1 VQFSRLNPALSM
13 LFLIAVL
20 LSIIVLFTLISNPY
34 RLVRTAALSSE
45 TGTSLP
51 TPEPTAPLPVE
62 TPSTPGVGT
71 ATAEPTI
78 AAPTETQVPI
88 PTHTLFPTPEPLR
101 TVLGTIYPDAT
112 GTPPTREPR
121 GTPDPTRVA
130 RQAIYAYLMNAYFY
144 QPGTV
149 IAEGSITPS
158 PYSTPG
164 YIRHEQLSY
173 RVERVVLTQT
183 VTFSV
188 FVPTTTKKDVQLEQR
203 TFDRFWRIIITGGT
217 FRINS
222 ASRMI
227 WLDDKIVS
235 GGSVVEEG
243 LMGIVHDP
251 SLLQEGAR
259 IGISSDVGPGPPAYL
274 IETLHL
280 DTSP

>member
-1 VQFSRLNPALSM
+1 
-13 LFLIAVL
+13 LIAAIMVAF
-20 LSIIVLFTLISNPY
+20 VLFGATSNPD
-34 RLVRTAALSSE
+34 RAIS
-45 TGTSLP
+45 
-51 TPEPTAPLPVE
+51 
-62 TPSTPGVGT
+62 
-71 ATAEPTI
+71 I
-78 AAPTETQVPI
+78 AILPTETQVPI
-88 PTHTLFPTPEPLR
+88 PTHTRFPTPAPLR
-101 TVLGTIYPDAT
+101 TVPGRSYPDVVMT
-112 GTPPTREPR
+112 SPKREAR
-121 GTPDPTRVA
+121 GTPDPTRAA
-130 RQAIYAYLMNAYFY
+130 RQAIFAYLTNAYYY

-188 FVPTTTKKDVQLEQR
+188 FVPTTSKKDVQLEQR

-217 FRINS
+217 FRIDS
-222 ASRMI
+222 TSRVI

-259 IGISSDVGPGPPAYL
+259 ISISSREGPGPGPPGYL
-274 IETLHL
+274 IEALHL
-280 DTSP
+280 DSPP